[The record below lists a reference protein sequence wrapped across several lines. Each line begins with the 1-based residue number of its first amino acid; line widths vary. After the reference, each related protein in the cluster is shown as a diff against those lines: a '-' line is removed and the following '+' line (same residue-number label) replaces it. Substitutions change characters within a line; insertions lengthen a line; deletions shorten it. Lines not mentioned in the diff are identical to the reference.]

1 MRRVVMATAAAAAL
15 SGVAMVAQT
24 HDQTHEQMHGQ
35 TPGAPMGHME
45 HKFDDPERYAKSF
58 DDPARDAWQM
68 PDTVIAA
75 LGLKPGQTVADIGAG
90 TGYFSVRLARSAA
103 RPTVF
108 AVDLEPKMVEHLT
121 TRAAAEGL
129 TNMRAVQ
136 ASANSPNLPAPADVV
151 LVVDTYH
158 HIPDRPAYFSALK
171 ARLAPG
177 GRVAIVDF
185 RKDAGGEGPPAEF
198 RFTPDQISGEMA
210 QAGFVLDA
218 QHDILPRQL
227 FLVYRVK

>member
-1 MRRVVMATAAAAAL
+1 MIAAAVAAL
-15 SGVAMVAQT
+15 TVATPGARQAQT
-24 HDQTHEQMHGQ
+24 HEPQHQQQMQGQ
-35 TPGAPMGHME
+35 KPGPPMGHME
-45 HKFDDPERYAKSF
+45 HRFDDPERFAKSF

-68 PDTVIAA
+68 PDRVIAA
-75 LGLKPGQTVADIGAG
+75 LGLTPGQKVADIGAG

-121 TRAAAEGL
+121 HRAAAEAL
-129 TNMRAVQ
+129 PNMRAVQ
-136 ASANSPNLPAPADVV
+136 AGPSSPNLPEPVDVV

-158 HIPDRPAYFSALK
+158 HIPNRPAYFAAL
-171 ARLAPG
+171 RSHLTSG

-185 RKDAGGEGPPAEF
+185 RKDAGGEGPPPEF

-218 QHDILPRQL
+218 QHDFLPRQL